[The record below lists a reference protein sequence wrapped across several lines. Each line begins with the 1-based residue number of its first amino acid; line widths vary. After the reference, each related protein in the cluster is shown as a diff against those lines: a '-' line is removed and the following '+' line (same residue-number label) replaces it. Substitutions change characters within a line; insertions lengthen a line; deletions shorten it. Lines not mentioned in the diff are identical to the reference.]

1 VDLKPK
7 TKEALKKTKGFGM
20 KKIEKYG
27 DDILKI
33 VSGFTNEK

>member
-1 VDLKPK
+1 MV
-7 TKEALKKTKGFGM
+7 KGFGK

-33 VSGFTNEK
+33 TAAFK